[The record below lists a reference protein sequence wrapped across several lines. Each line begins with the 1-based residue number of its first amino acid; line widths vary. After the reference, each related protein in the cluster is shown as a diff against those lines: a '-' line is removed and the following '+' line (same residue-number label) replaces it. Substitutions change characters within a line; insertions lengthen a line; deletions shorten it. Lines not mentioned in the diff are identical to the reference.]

1 MRAWIALAVLAPI
14 VVYGQDATPA
24 SAAMHG
30 SVRVAGGGGLAGASI
45 VLRDSSG
52 QVVTGVLTRADGTFV
67 LPLPH
72 TGTYRA
78 VARKLGFLP
87 DSSPLIRADRSRSD
101 VRFDAVLTPH
111 APSLAT
117 VQVDAR
123 TRCLLSPSASAGTLA
138 LWTSVQAALADIV
151 AEHASAGASA
161 TARRVTL
168 RQFARELDP
177 GTGRIVRARTWMT
190 TGATAEPYRSV
201 PAESLVTHGF
211 VQPAGTD
218 LLYAAP
224 DAHTLLS
231 DEFATTHCFRP
242 VSDPD
247 APTRVGLHFAPQ
259 PSGATRA
266 LRSRDYTDIAGTLW
280 LDRASGTLEALDF
293 DYVAGG
299 LASGDRGASG
309 GQTRASGTLTYRLRP
324 SGGAFVADWRVR
336 VPLVRTEM
344 RAVAGASGNGL
355 GNGFSVHAA
364 PVRTVASV
372 WEIGGEVLDTG
383 EITTAGVIASG
394 RGRVEGRVVDSV
406 SGRGLR
412 DVLVEVEG
420 APARVPGSA
429 GDSAGPTA
437 LRAHVDTAGRF
448 VFDSIRPGAYALRL
462 SAPRLDT
469 ANVHVAPVD
478 LTVDAGVQVSI
489 LIQTPSAAEG
499 IARLCS
505 SDALRAAAREFAA
518 NAWTGAPIVL
528 HGTVQDATSG
538 TLVSGAMVRATWI
551 ANASL
556 YDKGYRMT
564 ASQQERTTVSDSTG
578 RYALCGVPAG
588 RALALTT
595 SEGTRQL
602 ARTLL
607 QPFAADTMTG
617 RAGVGM
623 RMYDITVGAE
633 AASRGRIIGTVHDTS
648 GAAVHNAQVLLLDQP
663 TLVARPTGDGAFR
676 VDGVP
681 MGEHLVRVRA
691 VGYAP
696 LTYRVRVTPT
706 TMGRVTAT
714 LHRAPP
720 QLAPVEVRDTANRT
734 VIRVPAD
741 VATRMRTGHGSYLT
755 AADVAS
761 RRPRRLTELLRGV
774 PGVEITKSG
783 AANNQRGIVSLET
796 PGCKYGMPVYIDGT
810 LALDPQTEPD
820 ATGAQDLVDLVQ
832 PGDVTAI
839 EIYRGPSEL
848 PATLP
853 HHPCGGIF
861 IWTRQ

>member
-14 VVYGQDATPA
+14 VANGQDATPA

-72 TGTYRA
+72 AGTYRA

-87 DSSPLIRADRSRSD
+87 DSSPLIRADRSGSSL
-101 VRFDAVLTPH
+101 RFDAVLTPH

-151 AEHASAGASA
+151 AERAAAGSDAP
-161 TARRVTL
+161 ARRVSL

-177 GTGRIVRARTWMT
+177 GTGRIVRTRTWMT
-190 TGATAEPYRSV
+190 TGAAAEPYRSV

-247 APTRVGLHFAPQ
+247 APARVGLHFAPQ
-259 PSGATRA
+259 PTGATRA
-266 LRSRDYTDIAGTLW
+266 HRSRDYTDIDGTLW
-280 LDRASGTLEALDF
+280 LDRGTGALEALDF
-293 DYVAGG
+293 DYVPSADVSRDHD
-299 LASGDRGASG
+299 ASGAR
-309 GQTRASGTLTYRLRP
+309 TRASGTLTYGLRP
-324 SGGAFVADWRVR
+324 SGGAFVAAWRVR
-336 VPLVRTEM
+336 VPLVRTEV

-364 PVRTVASV
+364 PVRTVAAV
-372 WEIGGEVLDTG
+372 WEIGGDVLDAG
-383 EITTAGVIASG
+383 ETTAGAIASG
-394 RGRVEGRVVDSV
+394 RGRVEGRVVDSA

-412 DVLVEVEG
+412 DVLVELEG

-429 GDSAGPTA
+429 GDSVGPTA
-437 LRAHVDTAGRF
+437 LRAHGDTAGRF
-448 VFDSIRPGAYALRL
+448 VFDSIRPGAYTLRL

-499 IARLCS
+499 IAQLCS
-505 SDALRAAAREFAA
+505 SDALRAAAREFTA

-528 HGTVQDATSG
+528 HGTVRDAGSG
-538 TLVSGAMVRATWI
+538 DLVSGAIVRASWI

-564 ASQQERTTVSDSTG
+564 ASQQERTTVSDSAG
-578 RYALCGVPAG
+578 RYVLCGVPAG

-607 QPFAADTMTG
+607 QPFAPDTVTG
-617 RAGVGM
+617 SAGIGM
-623 RMYDITVGAE
+623 RMYDITVGTD
-633 AASRGRIIGTVHDTS
+633 AATRGRIIGTVRDTS
-648 GAAVHNAQVLLLDQP
+648 GAAVHDAQVLLLDQP
-663 TLVARPTGDGAFR
+663 TLVAHANGDGAFGL
-676 VDGVP
+676 DGVP

-734 VIRVPAD
+734 TIRVPAE
-741 VATRMRTGHGSYLT
+741 VATRLRTGHGSYLT
-755 AADVAS
+755 AADIAS
-761 RRPRRLTELLRGV
+761 RRPRHLTELLRGV

-783 AANNQRGIVSLET
+783 AANNQRGIVSLEA

-810 LALDPQTEPD
+810 LALDPQTESD